1 MVIRVDGTVV
11 ANVDLDAAG
20 VDAAFGPHSIDV
32 GAYANNAAHAI
43 EFQFDHDGTGTDGDT
58 FIDLVTIDAAPAAA
72 PGARSSQARH
82 DATLRKRH

>member
-1 MVIRVDGTVV
+1 VV

-32 GAYANNAAHAI
+32 SAYANNAAHAI
-43 EFQFDHDGTGTDGDT
+43 EFQFDHYGTGTDGDT